1 MLCLTTPTDPG
12 WAIAAARDFEGV
24 LVDHAHCEMKAATFA
39 LSLVARHPTNLSLVR
54 ALTALAREELDHFDR
69 AVAFIE
75 SRGLKMGAPPVDTY
89 ASDLRACIAKL
100 PPSPL
105 PRSAGLVDRLL
116 VGAMIEARSCE
127 RFKLLIERLDQA
139 REPELHAFYEELFAC
154 EAKHYRL
161 LVDLAVHAAS
171 EVHDEAAAR
180 AIVTARLDRLAELE
194 GAIVAGL
201 AKGDER
207 ATVHG

>member
-1 MLCLTTPTDPG
+1 M
-12 WAIAAARDFEGV
+12 
-24 LVDHAHCEMKAATFA
+24 
-39 LSLVARHPTNLSLVR
+39 
-54 ALTALAREELDHFDR
+54 
-69 AVAFIE
+69 
-75 SRGLKMGAPPVDTY
+75 
-89 ASDLRACIAKL
+89 
-100 PPSPL
+100 
-105 PRSAGLVDRLL
+105 L
-116 VGAMIEARSCE
+116 VGAMIEDAACE

-139 REPELHAFYEELFAC
+139 HDPSSTRSTKLFAC